1 KSGDSI
7 LIKKLAQEKYAYFIH
22 APEWYK
28 VNKDVLVYHTI
39 TDTWIKVDEYP
50 YPGPAGAPMVKAGNS
65 WYVINGEIKPG
76 VRSPKVY
83 RGTEKVEA
91 RFGLFNWGL
100 LVFYLLGMLYLGYFF
115 MKRENTTED
124 FFKGGERIPWWAAG
138 MSIFATML
146 SAITFMAIPA
156 KTYATDWR
164 YYLMAVTIFIM
175 AIPVVKYYLPFF
187 RRLKITTAYEY
198 LEVRFNYT
206 SRLLASTIF
215 IVFQLARTGLVLF
228 LPSLALTTVTGID
241 IYTCIVLMG
250 VITIIYCTM
259 GGVEAVIWGDVI
271 QGFVLMGGALLAV
284 VFLVSGTEGG
294 ITKLIEVTVE
304 HEKIKIFNMAFSL
317 SSATFWVVIL
327 GGIANNLII
336 YSSDQT
342 VIQRYLT
349 TKDEK
354 SAAKSIYLN
363 GILSII
369 ISIVFYFIGTALF
382 AFYKT
387 NPDQLNVSMANPDS
401 IFPHFI
407 MTKMP
412 QGIAGIL
419 IAAIFAATMSTVS
432 TSINS
437 LSTAFTTDFYRKF
450 VKNKLDRHYL
460 FIARLSGIIF
470 GGIGIGL
477 ALFMAMSN
485 ILSLFDYFN
494 YILGLLAS
502 GLGGLF
508 FMGIF
513 IPRIK
518 GNAAIIGFIGGF
530 IAVLI
535 TKTQTDIHLM
545 LYGFIGMV
553 STVIIGLLA
562 SMLIP
567 EKVKPL
573 EGLTIKSLKSE

>member
-1 KSGDSI
+1 
-7 LIKKLAQEKYAYFIH
+7 
-22 APEWYK
+22 
-28 VNKDVLVYHTI
+28 
-39 TDTWIKVDEYP
+39 
-50 YPGPAGAPMVKAGNS
+50 
-65 WYVINGEIKPG
+65 
-76 VRSPKVY
+76 
-83 RGTEKVEA
+83 
-91 RFGLFNWGL
+91 
-100 LVFYLLGMLYLGYFF
+100 
-115 MKRENTTED
+115 
-124 FFKGGERIPWWAAG
+124 
-138 MSIFATML
+138 
-146 SAITFMAIPA
+146 
-156 KTYATDWR
+156 
-164 YYLMAVTIFIM
+164 
-175 AIPVVKYYLPFF
+175 
-187 RRLKITTAYEY
+187 
-198 LEVRFNYT
+198 
-206 SRLLASTIF
+206 
-215 IVFQLARTGLVLF
+215 RTGLVLF